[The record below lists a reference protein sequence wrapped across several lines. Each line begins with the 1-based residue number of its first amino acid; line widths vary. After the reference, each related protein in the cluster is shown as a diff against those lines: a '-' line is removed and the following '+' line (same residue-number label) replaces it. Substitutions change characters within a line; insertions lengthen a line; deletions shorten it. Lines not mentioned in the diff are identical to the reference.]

1 MTNLKFKRKPETKAF
16 QSQVI
21 KHRFFKEGYQVIEQV
36 HSSYDPLPSPPGL
49 VTKLVRGAEPEGAVI
64 LGVPG
69 SGKSTLLSNYLQKTY
84 VEGSDEA
91 DRTRVLY
98 VEIEHRATTKKVITE
113 MLRLLNSKKWD
124 RGTEQTKFIELKTL
138 LWEQQVE
145 LILFDEINNLIPKH
159 AGRSTIDVCDFF
171 KSLMNQTKIPLIL
184 SGTLDAEEVILNNNE
199 LADRL
204 NALHYMQNFSL
215 NNRHSGRDHFMDYM
229 ACIEEAIPVDTAC
242 LTEPDMLKRFFL
254 ASGGNPRK
262 ISRMVSVTMDYA
274 DLSKPLAM
282 EDFNKG
288 YKKLLRSKALRPSP
302 FDSINTG
309 KDLLVLHANREGR
322 K

>member
-1 MTNLKFKRKPETKAF
+1 MTNFKFKRKPETQVF

-21 KHRFFKEGYQVIEQV
+21 KHRFFKEAFQIIEQV
-36 HSSYDPLPSPPGL
+36 HSSYEPLSSSPGL

-69 SGKSTLLSNYLQKTY
+69 SGKSTLLANYLQKTY

-113 MLRLLNSKKWD
+113 MLRLLGSKKWD
-124 RGTEQTKFIELKTL
+124 KGTEQTKFIELKTL

-204 NALHYMQNFSL
+204 NALHYMQNFCLASKP
-215 NNRHSGRDHFMDYM
+215 NQKDHFMDYM
-229 ACIEEAIPVDTAC
+229 ACIEKAIPVDTVS

-254 ASGGNPRK
+254 ASLGNPRK
-262 ISRMVSVTMDYA
+262 ISRMVSATMDYA
-274 DLSKPLAM
+274 NLSKPLVM
-282 EDFNKG
+282 EDYDKG
-288 YKKLLRSKALRPSP
+288 YKKSLRSKALRPSP
-302 FDSINTG
+302 FDSLNTG
-309 KDLLVLHANREGR
+309 KDLLVIHANREG
-322 K
+322 KK